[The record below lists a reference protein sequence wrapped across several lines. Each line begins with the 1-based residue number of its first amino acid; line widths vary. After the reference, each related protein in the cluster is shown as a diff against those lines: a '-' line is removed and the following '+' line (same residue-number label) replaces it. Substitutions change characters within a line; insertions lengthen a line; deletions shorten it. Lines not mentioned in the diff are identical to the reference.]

1 MDKNIKFKWS
11 KLEENNN
18 IDNNN
23 LIKNVENNN
32 NTINL
37 LENTSNTLYELYPP
51 ENINIPLLNNS
62 SKIPKKST
70 YASSLRK
77 QQPFLGT
84 FISKTFRS
92 LFRKNNRYL
101 IPSIIQDNQ
110 TFPFYLCKDDS
121 FSIAITGNTFEY
133 LYNLNQKYIKH
144 KIKSLKIVHEIYRLI
159 LKKGKVYARMI
170 PENKALLI
178 KELNKEGFTTL
189 MCGDGSNDCLA
200 LRAADVSVSL
210 SPETVS
216 FAGDFNSKNRNI
228 SCVCSL
234 LKEGKCSLITSMQ
247 TFKYMMIYSVIQ
259 SLTVILVAIYVSEVT
274 DYQALLTDLFLIF
287 PMELFLSMTKPNENL
302 THHYP
307 IIKLISFP
315 ILTSIIVHT
324 LLVFAFQFGGY
335 KILKKYY
342 DWKNICDFDEED
354 EPLPCHE
361 NSIFFLIS
369 IFQYTGSAVAF
380 FVSKPFRQRIYTN
393 WVLMIYLAGIYFYS
407 IWITINCDSWSKDLF
422 NLYDLE
428 KKDENNNNNEII
440 KGGDKMKYYIFIIQ
454 IVNTFV
460 SIFFEWVVMTF
471 VKKCYENK
479 KIKQYKIEID
489 KEKNMKQRNDNN
501 KNKDID
507 EVNLYKY
514 NRVYFYDRRIQN
526 KLQKV
531 T

>member
-1 MDKNIKFKWS
+1 M
-11 KLEENNN
+11 
-18 IDNNN
+18 
-23 LIKNVENNN
+23 
-32 NTINL
+32 
-37 LENTSNTLYELYPP
+37 
-51 ENINIPLLNNS
+51 
-62 SKIPKKST
+62 
-70 YASSLRK
+70 RK

-92 LFRKNNRYL
+92 LFRKNNRYI
-101 IPSIIQDNQ
+101 IPSIIQDDQ
-110 TFPFYLCKDDS
+110 SFPFYLIKNDY
-121 FSIAITGNTFEY
+121 FSIAINGNTFEY
-133 LYNLNQKYIKH
+133 LYKLNQKYIKH

-159 LKKGKVYARMI
+159 LKKGKVYARMT

-178 KELNKEGFTTL
+178 KELNKEGFATL

-315 ILTSIIVHT
+315 ILTSIIVHI

-335 KILKKYY
+335 KILKK
-342 DWKNICDFDEED
+342 N
-354 EPLPCHE
+354 
-361 NSIFFLIS
+361 
-369 IFQYTGSAVAF
+369 
-380 FVSKPFRQRIYTN
+380 TN
-393 WVLMIYLAGIYFYS
+393 HYLV
-407 IWITINCDSWSKDLF
+407 
-422 NLYDLE
+422 
-428 KKDENNNNNEII
+428 
-440 KGGDKMKYYIFIIQ
+440 MKI
-454 IVNTFV
+454 
-460 SIFFEWVVMTF
+460 
-471 VKKCYENK
+471 
-479 KIKQYKIEID
+479 
-489 KEKNMKQRNDNN
+489 
-501 KNKDID
+501 
-507 EVNLYKY
+507 
-514 NRVYFYDRRIQN
+514 VYFF
-526 KLQKV
+526 
-531 T
+531 